1 MFISECSDFFPLF
14 KRYVSQQ
21 WMYFKLKVENKN
33 RPHVFSN
40 YVYSS
45 ALVENWSDIDL
56 ET

>member
-40 YVYSS
+40 YMYSS